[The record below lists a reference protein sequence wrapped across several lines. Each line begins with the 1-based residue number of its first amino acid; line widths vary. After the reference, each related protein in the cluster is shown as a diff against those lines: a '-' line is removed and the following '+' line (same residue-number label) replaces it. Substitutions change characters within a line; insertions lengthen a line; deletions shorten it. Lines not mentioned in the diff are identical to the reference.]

1 MTAKRRLGSSQNPTL
16 LLITSTAICFISLI
30 AAFFTIY
37 YDYLYHNHSGEIV
50 KGKRTNLEYTFD
62 LYNKMYI
69 KKFIADNFGKEENER
84 VEQFIEDAYKTRK
97 KK

>member
-1 MTAKRRLGSSQNPTL
+1 MTAKRRLGSSQNPT
-16 LLITSTAICFISLI
+16 FDREI

>member
-1 MTAKRRLGSSQNPTL
+1 M
-16 LLITSTAICFISLI
+16 
-30 AAFFTIY
+30 
-37 YDYLYHNHSGEIV
+37 
-50 KGKRTNLEYTFD
+50 
-62 LYNKMYI
+62 YN

>member
-1 MTAKRRLGSSQNPTL
+1 MRRIDLEKAYWT
-16 LLITSTAICFISLI
+16 IIV
-30 AAFFTIY
+30 AFH
-37 YDYLYHNHSGEIV
+37 DYLYHNHSGEIV

-62 LYNKMYI
+62 LYNKMYN